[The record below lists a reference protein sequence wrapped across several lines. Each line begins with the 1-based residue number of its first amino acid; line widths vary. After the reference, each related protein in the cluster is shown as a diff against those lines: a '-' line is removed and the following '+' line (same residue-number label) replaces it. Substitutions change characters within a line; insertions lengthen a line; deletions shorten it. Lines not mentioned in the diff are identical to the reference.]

1 MAVGPWARPLDCPI
15 GSVAPQLL
23 CTPGAQHAAC
33 PTRLC
38 GVRKG
43 KAQLFSY
50 LCSSPA
56 VLMHHLFATALPAP
70 SPALS
75 QDPSCTGQ
83 GKKRGEPPA
92 GGGFAGVVV
101 CPGTGTVAEDFCRGK
116 QSPGAP
122 TVSLPGGCRAAQ
134 EGPGTAE
141 PSAGFFSVPAGVG
154 AAAVALQP
162 SAAAVRPVPKVSSCL
177 GWQSFIQTLQESQCW
192 GQGPVPGI
200 WSPWPCCW
208 PCAWGGAW
216 PCDPPAA
223 GQEWTHRGRA
233 ESSGLGALRG
243 PAGRC
248 DRAAPPLVPGQPRDR
263 VRPGEGSVPSLP
275 EGGAGGGGTAAG
287 QEGHAGLGPVP
298 QHRAAAAARGSTCPG
313 PGVQLEAPATPPVPT
328 AKALERGVVR
338 TAPWFT
344 GPELGLQGPILPPP
358 VEPSLPSPTSTALS
372 LGGSK
377 HGATRSERLRRGLAG
392 TTGQRRGLQLLSLLL
407 LLQLSLHPPHASS
420 SARCPAHGPPPT
432 QQRGPASSTAAPSVP
447 LAGVQAS
454 PPLRVGV
461 LAWRGLLYAAAL
473 RRAGAL
479 RSSHA
484 AGERRCRLLYPEP
497 LIHGSLLDAEEHVC
511 FCFSTFVHSP
521 PEVCGSV
528 SPSSF
533 CELKELE
540 KMVSEVK
547 DVLFSE
553 N

>member
-43 KAQLFSY
+43 KARLFSY

-70 SPALS
+70 SPALC

-92 GGGFAGVVV
+92 GGGFAGVVG

-141 PSAGFFSVPAGVG
+141 PSAGFFSVPAGAG

-162 SAAAVRPVPKVSSCL
+162 SAAAVRPVPKVSLCL

-200 WSPWPCCW
+200 WSPWPCC
-208 PCAWGGAW
+208 
-216 PCDPPAA
+216 CDPAAA
-223 GQEWTHRGRA
+223 GQERTQGGRA

-275 EGGAGGGGTAAG
+275 TGDAGGGGTAAG
-287 QEGHAGLGPVP
+287 QEGRAGQALCRGTGQPQQHVAARAQGLGCSWRPR
-298 QHRAAAAARGSTCPG
+298 QHPLR
-313 PGVQLEAPATPPVPT
+313 
-328 AKALERGVVR
+328 
-338 TAPWFT
+338 
-344 GPELGLQGPILPPP
+344 PPP
-358 VEPSLPSPTSTALS
+358 
-372 LGGSK
+372 K
-377 HGATRSERLRRGLAG
+377 HRSEE
-392 TTGQRRGLQLLSLLL
+392 
-407 LLQLSLHPPHASS
+407 
-420 SARCPAHGPPPT
+420 
-432 QQRGPASSTAAPSVP
+432 
-447 LAGVQAS
+447 
-454 PPLRVGV
+454 
-461 LAWRGLLYAAAL
+461 W
-473 RRAGAL
+473 
-479 RSSHA
+479 
-484 AGERRCRLLYPEP
+484 
-497 LIHGSLLDAEEHVC
+497 
-511 FCFSTFVHSP
+511 
-521 PEVCGSV
+521 
-528 SPSSF
+528 
-533 CELKELE
+533 
-540 KMVSEVK
+540 
-547 DVLFSE
+547 
-553 N
+553 